1 MSVIPIHTSN
11 FEEGCGFF
19 IGHYFLTS
27 GHVIA
32 NSENPHILVNQ
43 NRINLVNPIFF
54 EDNKLD
60 PRGYDLAI
68 FDVKEVYGT
77 LELFIGEVEPGEIFK
92 SLSYKELGIKYVECD
107 IEVNDYKEGHY
118 FGVYSNINLKEG
130 CSGSPI
136 LSGNKVVGMM
146 TAGNNDGTDNPM
158 IADLPLN
165 FCIFLS
171 SKYINDVL

>member
-43 NRINLVNPIFF
+43 NRINLVNPIFL
-54 EDNKLD
+54 EDNKFD

-68 FDVKEVYGT
+68 FDVKEVHGT
-77 LELFIGEVEPGEIFK
+77 LELSKGEVKPGEILK
-92 SLSYKELGIKYVECD
+92 SFSYKELGTKYVECD
-107 IEVNDYKEGHY
+107 IEVNDYKEGNY
-118 FGVYSNINLKEG
+118 FGGYSNINLKEG

-136 LSGNKVVGMM
+136 LSGNNVVGMM
-146 TAGNNDGTDNPM
+146 T
-158 IADLPLN
+158 
-165 FCIFLS
+165 S
-171 SKYINDVL
+171 VS

>member
-19 IGHYFLTS
+19 IGHYFLTQ

-54 EDNKLD
+54 EDNKVD

-68 FDVKEVYGT
+68 FDVKEVHGT
-77 LELFIGEVEPGEIFK
+77 LELSKGEVKPGEILK
-92 SLSYKELGIKYVECD
+92 SFSYKELGTKYVECD
-107 IEVNDYKEGHY
+107 IEVNDYKDLL
-118 FGVYSNINLKEG
+118 FGEQD
-130 CSGSPI
+130 SGRAYIS
-136 LSGNKVVGMM
+136 LVSGDM
-146 TAGNNDGTDNPM
+146 TV
-158 IADLPLN
+158 
-165 FCIFLS
+165 FCENGD
-171 SKYINDVL
+171 Y